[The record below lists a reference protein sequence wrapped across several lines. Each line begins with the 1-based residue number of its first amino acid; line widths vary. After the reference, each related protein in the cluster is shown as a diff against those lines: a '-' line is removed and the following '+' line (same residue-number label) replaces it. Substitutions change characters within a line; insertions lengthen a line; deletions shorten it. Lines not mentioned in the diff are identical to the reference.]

1 MDGRCQ
7 EARGRRATDGF
18 GRVRL
23 GIDTTAPA
31 WRAWGSGFISS
42 PLYMTDSEKV
52 GAKDRIKTSK
62 ARMASGVWMSN
73 PQKQAAIKVWI
84 RVRGRSPW
92 KADIGNGQV
101 MAGLKLG
108 ERW

>member
-31 WRAWGSGFISS
+31 WRAWGSGFINS

-84 RVRGRSPW
+84 SE
-92 KADIGNGQV
+92 GQEPLE
-101 MAGLKLG
+101 G
-108 ERW
+108 